1 MVVLHK
7 KFGEMSPKL
16 ANRLSKDP
24 SFINSLSKLLESYD
38 NDTYL
43 QELLELI
50 REVYELRD
58 DQSEDNLKVD
68 RECVKSFCVAFGNFE
83 FPDPNHTLLVEAL
96 YTLLNKHMPV
106 GTCMQ
111 MLEDKKWAPD
121 FIRSMRVNKSAE
133 QSMALRLLYFLY
145 VHCESKKNVS
155 RKELNVDNLDR
166 IVAKEIMRTLEKH
179 RNTIDSSEG
188 VFDRLK
194 WILTISEEPL
204 TRDFVEWIIREF
216 EGEEEKKGPEKR
228 RRTCSV

>member
-1 MVVLHK
+1 
-7 KFGEMSPKL
+7 MSPKRAKCL
-16 ANRLSKDP
+16 LKNP
-24 SFINSLSKLLESYD
+24 SFIQNLSKLLESYD

-50 REVYELRD
+50 LEVYEFRD
-58 DQSEDNLKVD
+58 DQSQDNLKVD
-68 RECVKSFCVAFGNFE
+68 RECVRSFCVAFGNFE
-83 FPDPNHTLLVEAL
+83 FPDPNHALLIEAL

-106 GTCMQ
+106 NAGLQ
-111 MLEDKKWAPD
+111 MMEDKKWAPD
-121 FIRSMRVNKSAE
+121 FIRSVRVNKSAE

-155 RKELNVDNLDR
+155 RKELNVVNLDR

-204 TRDFVEWIIREF
+204 TRDFVEWIIKEF
-216 EGEEEKKGPEKR
+216 ESEEEKKDRPEKR